1 LPGRLPL
8 CRPIGPAAIERLVN
22 PTRGLALFIAHH
34 TRGARTHQKHLADVF
49 RNWPGSCLGVG
60 MNIPAFVGP
69 LEPFIDPIAI
79 AIVLGGTSLATLL
92 RQPLGDIARAVHALV
107 VLPRRLF
114 NADPLIEQIGALGR
128 IAHRHGVMTL
138 DRSRIA
144 DPDVAAAIAAIVD
157 GHDADLVAATI
168 RDRRRARVERHV
180 AAADVWAGAAE
191 VAPAMGLV
199 GTLIGLVRMFATM
212 NDPAAIGAAM
222 AIALLATLYGALL
235 GNLLAMPIAVRLRR
249 LARAEAVERQRLDAP
264 LIAIAVREAP
274 RHLGQ
279 AAA

>member
-1 LPGRLPL
+1 
-8 CRPIGPAAIERLVN
+8 
-22 PTRGLALFIAHH
+22 
-34 TRGARTHQKHLADVF
+34 
-49 RNWPGSCLGVG
+49 

-69 LEPFIDPIAI
+69 LEPFIDPVAI
-79 AIVLGGTSLATLL
+79 TIVLGGTTLATLL
-92 RQPLGDIARAVHALV
+92 RQPLGDVARAVHALV

-114 NADPLIEQIGALGR
+114 NADSLVEQIGALGR
-128 IAHRHGVMTL
+128 IAHRHGVMAL

-157 GHDADLVAATI
+157 GHEADVVAATI